1 MENLKEKILNLFYY
15 NHFKV
20 KDISKSTE
28 VSSAYVT
35 KVIQGDTRYTLEKKL
50 RKENSKDK
58 RKLYQRNFIK
68 KKREN
73 KRIEDNYDFVQ
84 SQHKQASRELSQ
96 KQKLSDEDYRKWN
109 QSAYKYNSSKH
120 RYEFDDNLGCSYD
133 VPKYIKER

>member
-50 RKENSKDK
+50 RKEN
-58 RKLYQRNFIK
+58 
-68 KKREN
+68 
-73 KRIEDNYDFVQ
+73 
-84 SQHKQASRELSQ
+84 
-96 KQKLSDEDYRKWN
+96 
-109 QSAYKYNSSKH
+109 
-120 RYEFDDNLGCSYD
+120 
-133 VPKYIKER
+133 